1 MKREREKLS
10 PEDREALL
18 LGWLEAVQR
27 GELTE
32 GQLLRRVRKEVLGL
46 NQSQYA
52 ELAGI
57 SRRTLSDIERDAG
70 QQTVSV
76 LNRVYRPLGLKMG
89 LVLRRR

>member
-1 MKREREKLS
+1 MKRARETLS
-10 PEDREALL
+10 AEGREAVLL
-18 LGWLEAVQR
+18 EGLEAVQR

-32 GQLLRRVRKEVLGL
+32 GQLLRRVRTEVLGL

-52 ELAGI
+52 ELTGV

>member
-32 GQLLRRVRKEVLGL
+32 GQLLRRVRTEVLGL